1 MYGYKQGFHSCSSNL
16 PQLGE
21 TLKMFN
27 IIVIKGNVTDETANT
42 RICTT
47 VSEGYPQTI
56 CQNLDNLKPE
66 NNSNSIESH
75 IFTFENVPV
84 NASFHSCI
92 QRLIYPNVTLC
103 DNYGSKNYQGPTV
116 EQLILP
122 FFGVDPAEAEDDE
135 GYTGCPLYLTETQC
149 YGKVVK
155 TPDDGY
161 DVNDT
166 SIEHANKSTS

>member
-1 MYGYKQGFHSCSSNL
+1 MQVYNEGFGACSGNL
-16 PQLGE
+16 PKRVE

-27 IIVIKGNVTDETANT
+27 LIVLKGNVTDETANS

-47 VSEGYPQTI
+47 VSEGGPQTI

-66 NNSNSIESH
+66 NNSNVIESKV
-75 IFTFENVPV
+75 FTFENVPV

-103 DNYGSKNYQGPTV
+103 DTYGSKNYQGPTV

-122 FFGVDPAEAEDDE
+122 FFALLA
-135 GYTGCPLYLTETQC
+135 
-149 YGKVVK
+149 
-155 TPDDGY
+155 
-161 DVNDT
+161 
-166 SIEHANKSTS
+166 